1 MRTRTGPI
9 TESLPAT
16 SSARLIQ
23 IMPPPTLRLF
33 DATEV
38 LTTGRE
44 VFGLNVLV
52 WLFLAIWIFQSPA
65 QQPEPPPAPRGEADP
80 PGRVQAAEW
89 PGPRSAPTSP

>member
-33 DATEV
+33 DAPEV

-52 WLFLAIWIFQSPA
+52 WLYLAIWIFQSPA
-65 QQPEPPPAPRGEADP
+65 AAEPGRRQRHGEADSP
-80 PGRVQAAEW
+80 SRVQAAEW
-89 PGPRSAPTSP
+89 PGPRSAPISQ